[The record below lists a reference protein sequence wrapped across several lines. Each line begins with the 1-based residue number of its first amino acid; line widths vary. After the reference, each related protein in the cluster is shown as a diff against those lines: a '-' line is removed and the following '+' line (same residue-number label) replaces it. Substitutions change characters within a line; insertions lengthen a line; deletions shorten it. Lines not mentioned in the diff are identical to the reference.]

1 MASKHGK
8 EGVAFSAYLAAV
20 ALGDRRP
27 QDGVVPFLDCAV
39 LLSKLLQQ
47 PGRALLICE
56 QEGDDPGG
64 EVARIHLG
72 RIVRDRPSER

>member
-39 LLSKLLQQ
+39 FSPSCSSSRVEPSTSVNRKVTI
-47 PGRALLICE
+47 PVGRSRVSTWAE
-56 QEGDDPGG
+56 
-64 EVARIHLG
+64 
-72 RIVRDRPSER
+72 S